1 MKFMTKM
8 AADAAR
14 QIKHAERD
22 GLLDEVVLGMNRDDP
37 SSLLSALP
45 FGSSYI
51 GYRRGADDDRR
62 LEGVVRGVGGGLGG
76 ALAGGLTGALPGAL
90 LRNPHLTA
98 AGAALGGVTGDILG
112 THLATRGL
120 VDED

>member
-37 SSLLSALP
+37 TSLLAALP

-62 LEGVVRGVGGGLGG
+62 LEGVVRGIGGG
-76 ALAGGLTGALPGAL
+76 LAGGLTGGLAGAVPGYL
-90 LRNPHLTA
+90 LKNPHLA
-98 AGAALGGVTGDILG
+98 YGGAALGAATGDILG

-120 VDED
+120 VEED